1 MVECVEIESHLNC
14 IFDHASRFFQ
24 KGGKVGFPCLHLY
37 TNEEV
42 FGPNDD
48 SSEALTNAQLN
59 RLKGKDLM
67 VANAC
72 VSAGLSLRIQP
83 YLLSEVSGDCGG
95 DWPLKRYPKE
105 LDPSDNEFR
114 DLELEMLYNLASDR
128 NIERH
133 PNTKGKCRFVDEEA
147 DLWIL
152 YHNDGA
158 KHDIGEKK
166 YAGDGYFGNEAS
178 DIHFYVKACLL
189 IDVPHWSES
198 RGITET
204 DTPQAKRQ
212 KVEQQL

>member
-1 MVECVEIESHLNC
+1 
-14 IFDHASRFFQ
+14 
-24 KGGKVGFPCLHLY
+24 
-37 TNEEV
+37 
-42 FGPNDD
+42 
-48 SSEALTNAQLN
+48 
-59 RLKGKDLM
+59 
-67 VANAC
+67 
-72 VSAGLSLRIQP
+72 
-83 YLLSEVSGDCGG
+83 
-95 DWPLKRYPKE
+95 
-105 LDPSDNEFR
+105 
-114 DLELEMLYNLASDR
+114 
-128 NIERH
+128 
-133 PNTKGKCRFVDEEA
+133 VDKEA

-158 KHDIGEKK
+158 KHDICEKK